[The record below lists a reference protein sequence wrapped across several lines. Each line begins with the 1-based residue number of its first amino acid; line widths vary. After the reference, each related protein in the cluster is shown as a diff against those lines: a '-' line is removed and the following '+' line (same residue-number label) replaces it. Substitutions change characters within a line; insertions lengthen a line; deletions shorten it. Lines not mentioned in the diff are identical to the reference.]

1 MNWYILPPSSLTIS
15 SSLSLMLLLL
25 ITPWQ
30 TCSRKNLDSKL
41 ISEKKQKIK
50 KNLKQT
56 LRKINYF
63 SKKTTKHS
71 NVQFKNFLRMLKN
84 AFMQLVQ
91 MFLFNSNAALTVAL
105 VVLCIFLNLYASFIK
120 KPTDR
125 QTDGQ
130 TVKLTCLQFI
140 FVVY

>member
-41 ISEKKQKIK
+41 ISEK
-50 KNLKQT
+50 NLKQT
-56 LRKINYF
+56 LWKINYF

-125 QTDGQ
+125 RTDRQ